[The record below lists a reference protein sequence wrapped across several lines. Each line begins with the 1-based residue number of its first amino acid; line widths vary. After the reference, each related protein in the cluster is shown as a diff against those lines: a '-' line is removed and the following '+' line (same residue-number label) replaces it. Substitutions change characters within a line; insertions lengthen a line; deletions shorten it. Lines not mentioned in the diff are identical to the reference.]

1 MARSHPLERYRNIGI
16 MAHIDAPGHVDFTIE
31 VERSLRVLDGAVAC
45 FDGVAGVEPQSET
58 VWRQAEK
65 YHVPRMCFVNKL
77 DRTGANFNMCV
88 GMIKDRLGARPAV
101 LYLPIGIESS
111 FKGLV
116 DLVENRAIIW
126 LEESL
131 GAKFV
136 YEEIP
141 AELKD
146 AAATARQELIEMAVE
161 QDDDVMEHYLEGT
174 EPDVATLKALIRKG
188 TLNFSFVPVLC
199 GSAFKNKGVQPLL
212 DAVIDYLP
220 SPLDIPAVEG
230 VKPG

>member
-16 MAHIDAPGHVDFTIE
+16 MAHIDAGKTTTTERILYYTGKSYKVGGSHEGTAPMDGREQEQERGITITSAATTCFWRAAEGKGDEHRINIIDTPGHVDFTIE

-65 YHVPRMCFVNKL
+65 DKVPRMCFVNKL
-77 DRTGANFNMCV
+77 DRTGANFEMCV

-116 DLVENRAIIW
+116 DPVENRAIIRP
-126 LEESL
+126 EEKI
-131 GAKFV
+131 GAKFE
-136 YEEIP
+136 YQDIP
-141 AELKD
+141 ADLAD
-146 AAATARQELIEMAVE
+146 AAAAARMELAERA
-161 QDDDVMEHYLEGT
+161 
-174 EPDVATLKALIRKG
+174 ATGR
-188 TLNFSFVPVLC
+188 
-199 GSAFKNKGVQPLL
+199 
-212 DAVIDYLP
+212 
-220 SPLDIPAVEG
+220 
-230 VKPG
+230 